1 MRRGFIYGD
10 RVTKVVHLK
19 NEEFDVLIDRT
30 TIWGNPFVIGRH
42 GSRADVIDKYRK
54 WILNQP
60 NLLSQLNLLKGKRLG
75 CWCAPEPCHGDVLV
89 ELIEELE

>member
-1 MRRGFIYGD
+1 M
-10 RVTKVVHLK
+10 TKVVHLK

>member
-1 MRRGFIYGD
+1 M
-10 RVTKVVHLK
+10 TKVVHLK

-30 TIWGNPFVIGRH
+30 TIWGNPFVMGRH
-42 GSRADVIDKYRK
+42 GSRAVVIDKYRK